1 MVIISIL
8 SILANAKAGIF
19 FTSLPIII
27 VFTDEL

>member
-1 MVIISIL
+1 MVIVSIL
-8 SILANAKAGIF
+8 VPINASSGIF